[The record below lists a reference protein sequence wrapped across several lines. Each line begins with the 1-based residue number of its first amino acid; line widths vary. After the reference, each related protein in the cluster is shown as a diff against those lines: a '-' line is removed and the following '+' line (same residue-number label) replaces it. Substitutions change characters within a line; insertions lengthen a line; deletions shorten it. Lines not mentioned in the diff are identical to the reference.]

1 MPPKK
6 QPVKKTEIVATE
18 TKTEDIKVEIT
29 HKYPF
34 TDALG
39 NIFENKDAFNYY
51 TNKRRRAEQL
61 IKEKN
66 EQLETEKMNADKK
79 KAEIN
84 TKQSAVALLASN
96 INATAEQ
103 IALKFDESKS
113 VNKEVLT
120 TILDA
125 HIKKVEWDEKSKEI
139 RESAIESV
147 NVFERQEEYND
158 NVMVSYMVDDKNPAY
173 EHNEA
178 YRVNLQALA
187 NLSDPTERIFYK
199 EYYTAHIAFCEKAIH
214 CISNAENIHS
224 NKRKA
229 FGEIIS
235 WCDTVDARNKPC
247 KKQKLY
253 LAQSASSSSAVK
265 PVLMALPQQPEL
277 NNLTRTTTLRVP
289 IHSTAVADAVSAD
302 IHEVDADGNK
312 VSI

>member
-1 MPPKK
+1 MPPRK
-6 QPVKKTEIVATE
+6 QPVKTTEIVATE
-18 TKTEDIKVEIT
+18 NQTEDIKVEIA

-34 TDALG
+34 TDSFG
-39 NIFENKDAFNYY
+39 NTFENKDAFNYY

-61 IKEKN
+61 IVEKN
-66 EQLETEKMNADKK
+66 EQLATEKMNADKK
-79 KAEIN
+79 KMEAN

-120 TILDA
+120 TILEA
-125 HIKKVEWDEKSKEI
+125 HIKRGEWDDKSKEI
-139 RESAIESV
+139 REIAIESV

-158 NVMVSYMVDDKNPAY
+158 NIMVSYMVDDKHPAY

-187 NLSDPTERIFYK
+187 NLSDTAERIFYK

-214 CISNAENIHS
+214 CITNAENIHS
-224 NKRKA
+224 NKRNA

-235 WCDTVDARNKPC
+235 WCDTVDARNKPS

-265 PVLMALPQQPEL
+265 PVLLELPQQPEL
-277 NNLTRTTTLRVP
+277 NHLTRTSTLRVP
-289 IHSTAVADAVSAD
+289 IHPSVVADAVSAD
-302 IHEVDADGNK
+302 IHEVDVEGNK
-312 VSI
+312 I